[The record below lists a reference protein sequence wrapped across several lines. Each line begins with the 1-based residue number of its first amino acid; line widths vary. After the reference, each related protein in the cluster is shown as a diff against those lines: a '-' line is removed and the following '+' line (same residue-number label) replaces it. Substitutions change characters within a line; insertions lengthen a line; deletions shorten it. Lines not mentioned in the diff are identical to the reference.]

1 MTRFA
6 LILLAFPAL
15 AQTPE
20 SIMSYGPRALL
31 IPATEACEARVA
43 VYNISGRYT
52 GEETLRTERGDVLI
66 RYETVGNHAPGN
78 DDIVEVIGL
87 PDGLF
92 ADPMRAEVVDG
103 DVLHICLFEYIG
115 G

>member
-1 MTRFA
+1 MLRLA
-6 LILLAFPAL
+6 LILLATPAL
-15 AQTPE
+15 ADIPDGIQPL
-20 SIMSYGPRALL
+20 GPRAMLM
-31 IPATEACEARVA
+31 PGDEACEARVA
-43 VYNISGRYT
+43 VYNLSGRYT

-66 RYETVGNHAPGN
+66 RYETVGNHVPGN

-87 PDGLF
+87 PDGLH
-92 ADPMRAEVVDG
+92 ADPMMAEVADG